1 MEALSKAIGPVNV
14 VVRAAVNLMGGV
26 VIGVAVYRVDGTV
39 SEYMN
44 VGQSDTMQLNY
55 I

>member
-1 MEALSKAIGPVNV
+1 MEALSKAIGPMNV
-14 VVRAAVNLMGGV
+14 VVKAAVDLIGGV
-26 VIGVAVYRVDGTV
+26 VIGIAVYRVDGTV

-44 VGQSDTMQLNY
+44 VGQSNTMQLNY